1 MFSIRHTYNQVKK
14 DQELIDKHTHV
25 HAHVPQQRGV
35 VDPQLRPCQIMV
47 VLGQEETLTVD
58 TISGFDIIFFYTKM
72 IREDLSKVYYNLEKL
87 IWEFTGK
94 G

>member
-1 MFSIRHTYNQVKK
+1 
-14 DQELIDKHTHV
+14 
-25 HAHVPQQRGV
+25 
-35 VDPQLRPCQIMV
+35 MV